1 MLDFWIPLFT
11 SVIVSAVLVITKSKH
26 LKFTGAGADT
36 SAVQASHTVPTPR
49 IGGLA
54 VMAGMVSGVMFDLA
68 QGHTLY
74 LILLLTGLPMFLTG
88 LGEDL
93 FRHISTKVRYLA
105 TVVSAAIAIWATG
118 IWITTADSYGLEWA
132 FALPPL
138 AILITLF
145 VVASYCHAFN
155 LIDGL
160 NGLASGTGILIAVGL
175 AGIAVQ
181 AGQQE
186 IVSMC
191 MITAVS
197 IAGFFLFNF
206 PFGRLFLGDSGAY
219 IIGYMLTWTGLVIL
233 HLEPATSTW
242 ALFLIFF
249 WPLADTLFAI
259 YRRLSRGVSLDT
271 ADRLHFHQV
280 VLRGLEIF
288 FLGRNKRRT
297 ANPLATSVLLPV
309 IAVPVFTGVYLWN
322 NPLASFLALVFFGFV
337 FVLSYRISIRT
348 AQARLLRPGSKQENT
363 RILPAE

>member
-1 MLDFWIPLFT
+1 MLDFWIPLFA
-11 SVIVSAVLVITKSKH
+11 SMFVCAVLVVTKVKH
-26 LKFTGAGADT
+26 LKFTGAGDDT

-49 IGGLA
+49 IGGVA
-54 VMAGMVSGVMFDLA
+54 VMAGMVAGALIGLF
-68 QGHTLY
+68 QGHTMY
-74 LILLLTGLPMFLTG
+74 LVLLLTGLPMFLTG

-93 FRHISTKVRYLA
+93 FRHISTKLRYLA
-105 TVVSAAIAIWATG
+105 TVGSAAIAIWATG

-132 FALPPL
+132 FAFPPL

-181 AGQQE
+181 AGQLE

-197 IAGFFLFNF
+197 IAGFFIFNF
-206 PFGRLFLGDSGAY
+206 PFGRIFLGDGGAY
-219 IIGYMLTWTGLVIL
+219 IIGYMLTWIGLVIL

-242 ALFLIFF
+242 ALFLVFF

-280 VLRGLEIF
+280 VMRGLEIS
-288 FLGRNKRRT
+288 FLGRKKRST

-322 NPLASFLALVFFGFV
+322 SPLASFLALAFFCFA
-337 FVLSYRISIRT
+337 FVLSYRIGIRA
-348 AQARLLRPGSKQENT
+348 AQARLHRPRRKKENT

>member
-1 MLDFWIPLFT
+1 
-11 SVIVSAVLVITKSKH
+11 
-26 LKFTGAGADT
+26 
-36 SAVQASHTVPTPR
+36 
-49 IGGLA
+49 
-54 VMAGMVSGVMFDLA
+54 MAGMVSGVMFDLA